1 MEPRGVLVAGE
12 VAEGQLS
19 LTTREV
25 MAAGRRLAD
34 VLNEELAVALLGSGL
49 EGPAREAFSFG
60 ADKVYAVANPLLEEF
75 QAALHLAAL
84 EKLCREVAPNILLMG
99 RTLIGRDLAPRL
111 AFRLGVGLAQDCL
124 EVWIDPQT
132 KRLLANRPVYGGNA
146 MATVSCVDTP
156 QVAAIRPKVYEPPE
170 ARLQETDG

>member
-12 VAEGQLS
+12 TAEGRLS

-99 RTLIGRDLAPRL
+99 PHPHREGPGSQAGLSPGRRSCPGLPR
-111 AFRLGVGLAQDCL
+111 
-124 EVWIDPQT
+124 
-132 KRLLANRPVYGGNA
+132 
-146 MATVSCVDTP
+146 SVD
-156 QVAAIRPKVYEPPE
+156 
-170 ARLQETDG
+170 